1 MLTGTYIGC
10 FDTTAPSWQ
19 VDYGWC
25 SSPSNCPCPS
35 DFSAVGYY
43 DGDSRDMGNGY
54 QYGYAKS
61 KCYYLDGNPAVPDS
75 TCIQLRPGSGFRNMT
90 IGGSA
95 SIAVYDNPNYT
106 NAPSTQA
113 SSAPSSSAPSMPS
126 SIFSAST
133 TQAAAALSPIST
145 QTATCTGDS
154 AILEPDQ
161 CAA

>member
-25 SSPSNCPCPS
+25 SSPSNCTCPS
-35 DFSAVGYY
+35 NFSAVGYY

-61 KCYYLDGNPAVPDS
+61 TCYYLDGHPAVPDS
-75 TCIQLRPGSGFRNMT
+75 ACIQLRPGSGFRNMI
-90 IGGSA
+90 IGGAA
-95 SIAVYDNPNYT
+95 SIAVYSNPNYT
-106 NAPSTQA
+106 SAPSTQTT
-113 SSAPSSSAPSMPS
+113 SAPSMPS
-126 SIFSAST
+126 SNFRAST
-133 TQAAAALSPIST
+133 AQAAAALSPIST
-145 QTATCTGDS
+145 RSSTCTGDS
-154 AILEPDQ
+154 ANLEPDQ